1 MRSAIHW
8 ASMVKRWQESGQ
20 SAEVFA
26 RCHNCT
32 PEALTWWNA
41 EFENEAALER
51 TGGGNIE
58 FVRVVAQSVDGGE
71 KKPSHSAKQAEV
83 TALSRPSAEPFD
95 QGSGESLVVELGSV
109 RILVQ
114 RGFDQ
119 LLLKQVVEALG
130 GC

>member
-20 SAEVFA
+20 TAEVFA

-32 PEALTWWNA
+32 PEALSWWNA
-41 EFENEAALER
+41 EFENEAALDR
-51 TGGGNIE
+51 TVGGNVE
-58 FVRVVAQSVDGGE
+58 FVRVVAQSVDVAE
-71 KKPSHSAKQAEV
+71 RKPSQSVKQGEV
-83 TALSRPSAEPFD
+83 TALSIPSAEPIE
-95 QGSGESLVVELGSV
+95 QGSGLVVELGSV

-119 LLLKQVVEALG
+119 LLLKQVVEVLG
-130 GC
+130 GY